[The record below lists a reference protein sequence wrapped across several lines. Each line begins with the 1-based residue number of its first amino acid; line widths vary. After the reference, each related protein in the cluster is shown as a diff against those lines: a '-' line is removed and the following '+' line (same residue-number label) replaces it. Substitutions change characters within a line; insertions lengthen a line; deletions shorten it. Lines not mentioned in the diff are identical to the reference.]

1 MNMPHPV
8 RLLILSRYDKPG
20 ASSRLPSLQYIPYLY
35 EAGIYGAISSSF
47 SNTMR
52 TDALDCFGN
61 LLKWRFTQN
70 EIRTMIDGSR
80 LNQIPF
86 LDRSHY
92 WGTAGIKK

>member
-1 MNMPHPV
+1 MPQPN
-8 RLLILSRYDKPG
+8 RLLILPRYDSLG
-20 ASSRLPSLQYIPYLY
+20 ASSRLRLLQYIPYLH
-35 EAGIYGAISSSF
+35 EAGIYGDISSSF

-61 LLKWRFTQN
+61 LLEWRFTQN

-86 LDRSHY
+86 LNRSHY
-92 WGTAGIKK
+92 WGKVGIKR